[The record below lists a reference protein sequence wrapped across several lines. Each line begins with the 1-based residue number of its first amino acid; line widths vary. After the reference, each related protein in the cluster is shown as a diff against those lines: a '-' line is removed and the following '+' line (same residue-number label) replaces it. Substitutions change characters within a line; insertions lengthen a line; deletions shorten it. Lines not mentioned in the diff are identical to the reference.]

1 MELLGQ
7 RHGEARQQR
16 LAVHVGVGIQLEAA
30 SAPDGVGRFVG
41 GDHLVRGGE
50 QRQLVIQAHQAAAGV
65 DGIRRRRP
73 VLEFLV
79 YVRHHVGHLRLGVLR
94 GPHMVGGDHRL
105 GDVGVEHL
113 HAQGEQKRRAVL
125 QGRLHQVADKGAHLP
140 QREAFRETLDRE
152 EARLQHVGAGFL
164 PQGEAAGVRVL
175 DGVEVDDLV
184 AQFAAVVVVQVRRI
198 GLGDA
203 VGVGEEG
210 APVDQVCG
218 IANAVGERGRAQ
230 GGRHGIAQ
238 HHQLVALIEILG
250 VAGKSDGEHQ
260 PEIPDRVVEA
270 GGERLLR
277 ALQQVADAL
286 AGEFPEQVPVAGRPA
301 PLLGLLRL
309 IVVLDAQVGVVAQ
322 LGAHLGR
329 AKQVELNAGAG
340 RAVGIERD
348 QDFRHALVGARL
360 RHEFE
365 HDAHAVAVDEDLFG
379 GEIGGV
385 GQPVGEL
392 LGGRLHGTA
401 EGEALRLPVVAM
413 GADRR
418 SAVGGVHG
426 DLTAH
431 GWHWA
436 RQTGVVA
443 ARSAWPARCC
453 LRSARRWLP
462 LPDSLGESEV
472 P

>member
-1 MELLGQ
+1 M
-7 RHGEARQQR
+7 
-16 LAVHVGVGIQLEAA
+16 
-30 SAPDGVGRFVG
+30 G
-41 GDHLVRGGE
+41 GDRLVRGGE

-73 VLEFLV
+73 VLELLV
-79 YVRHHVGHLRLGVLR
+79 HVRHHVGHLRLGVLR
-94 GPHMVGGDHRL
+94 GPHMVGGDHRF
-105 GDVGVEHL
+105 GDVGVQHL
-113 HAQGEQKRRAVL
+113 HAQGQEKGRAVL
-125 QGRLHQVADKGAHLP
+125 QGRLHQVADEGAHLP
-140 QREAFRETLDRE
+140 QGEAFRKTLDRE
-152 EARLQHVGAGFL
+152 EARLQYGRAGFL
-164 PQGEAAGVRVL
+164 PQSEAAGVRVL

-184 AQFAAVVVVQVRRI
+184 AQLAAIVVVQVRSI

-203 VGVGEEG
+203 VGVREEG
-210 APVDQVCG
+210 APVDQVSG

-230 GGRHGIAQ
+230 GGRQGIAQ
-238 HHQLVALIEILG
+238 RHQLVALVEILG
-250 VAGKSDGEHQ
+250 VAGKSDGDHQ
-260 PEIPDRVVEA
+260 PEIPDRVVET

-286 AGEFPEQVPVAGRPA
+286 AGEFPEQVPVACRPA
-301 PLLGLLRL
+301 PLLSLLRL
-309 IVVLDAQVGVVAQ
+309 ILVLDAQVGVVAQ

-329 AKQVELNAGAG
+329 AEQVKLDAGAG

-365 HDAHAVAVDEDLFG
+365 HDAHAVAVDEDFFG
-379 GEIGGV
+379 GEIGGI

-392 LGGRLHGTA
+392 LGRRIDGLG
-401 EGEALRLPVVAM
+401 EGEALRLPAVAM
-413 GADRR
+413 GTDRGI
-418 SAVGGVHG
+418 AEGGVHG

-436 RQTGVVA
+436 RRTGAVA
-443 ARSAWPARCC
+443 ARSARPARWC

-462 LPDSLGESEV
+462 LPDCLGESAA